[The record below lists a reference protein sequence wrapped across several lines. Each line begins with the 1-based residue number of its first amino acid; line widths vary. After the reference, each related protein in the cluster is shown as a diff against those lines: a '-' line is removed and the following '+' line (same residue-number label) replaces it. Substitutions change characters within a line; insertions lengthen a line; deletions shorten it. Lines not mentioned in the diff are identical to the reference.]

1 MKRKLITLIIIT
13 VFTLQLQAQR
23 YVGGDISMLPKY
35 EESNVNY
42 YDKDGSKINDMIT
55 FLKDKAGY
63 NMMRV
68 RLFVNPTQ
76 ENGVVQDLDYV
87 KKLGKRIKDA
97 GLALLL
103 DFHYSDTW
111 ADPSNQYTPEAW
123 SSLSDEQL
131 YTKIYD
137 YTKECLQAMKAAGA
151 TPDYIQTGN
160 EISYGM
166 LWGKKGASDSSYQWL
181 SLPHIHG

>member
-68 RLFVNPTQ
+68 RLFVNPTR
-76 ENGVVQDLDYV
+76 ENGVVQDLD
-87 KKLGKRIKDA
+87 
-97 GLALLL
+97 
-103 DFHYSDTW
+103 
-111 ADPSNQYTPEAW
+111 
-123 SSLSDEQL
+123 
-131 YTKIYD
+131 
-137 YTKECLQAMKAAGA
+137 
-151 TPDYIQTGN
+151 
-160 EISYGM
+160 
-166 LWGKKGASDSSYQWL
+166 
-181 SLPHIHG
+181 